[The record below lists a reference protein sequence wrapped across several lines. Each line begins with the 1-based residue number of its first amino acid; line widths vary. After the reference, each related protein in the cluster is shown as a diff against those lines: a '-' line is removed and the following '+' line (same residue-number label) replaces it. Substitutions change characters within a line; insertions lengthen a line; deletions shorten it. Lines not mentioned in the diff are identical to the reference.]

1 MGLKTTISPD
11 SSFDKIINTKTSPPL
26 HINSPMLESLALS
39 KLFKE
44 ENAKVWMKVDALQ
57 PSGSFKIRGVGLL
70 CNQLLKEKKSKNE
83 EAHFICSSGGNAGK
97 SVAYAGRKLNVKT
110 TIVLPNTIPEATIE
124 KIKDEGANVIV
135 HGTIW
140 DEANTFAL
148 ELAEKEGCTDCYIH
162 PFDHPLLWEGHST
175 MIDEIYQDVQNGV
188 CEKPDVILFSVGGG
202 GMMIGILQ
210 GLDRY
215 GWNDIPI
222 VTVETVGS
230 HSFWKSF
237 QEKQLTKL
245 DVSEV
250 TSVIKTLSTRSV
262 CSEAWEISKRFNIK
276 PILVTDRDAVDA
288 CLKFVDDERILV
300 EPSCGATLSVL
311 YSKKLSTLLDINS
324 KNILTIVCGGNGTSI
339 LQLNDLLQTLPK

>member
-1 MGLKTTISPD
+1 MGLTTTISPD
-11 SSFDKIINTKTSPPL
+11 SSFDKIINTKTQL

-44 ENAKVWMKVDALQ
+44 ENSKVWMKVDALQ
-57 PSGSFKIRGVGLL
+57 PSGSFKIRGIGLL
-70 CNQLLKEKKSKNE
+70 CNKLVSEKKSKDDV
-83 EAHFICSSGGNAGK
+83 HFICSSGGNAGK

-124 KIKDEGANVIV
+124 KIRDEGANVIV

-148 ELAEKEGCTDCYIH
+148 ELAEKEGCSDCYIH

-175 MIDEIYQDVQNGV
+175 MIDEIYQDFQNGI

-210 GLDRY
+210 GLERY

-222 VTVETVGS
+222 ITVETIGS
-230 HSFWKSF
+230 HCFWKSC

-262 CSEAWEISKRFNIK
+262 CSEAWEISQRFNIK
-276 PILVTDRDAVDA
+276 PVLVTDRDAVEA
-288 CLKFVDDERILV
+288 CLKFVDHERILV
-300 EPSCGATLSVL
+300 EPSCGATLAVL
-311 YSKKLSTLLDINS
+311 YKKLPTLLDLNP

-339 LQLNDLLQTLPK
+339 SQLNDLLQTLPK

>member
-1 MGLKTTISPD
+1 MGLTTTISPD
-11 SSFDKIINTKTSPPL
+11 SSSDKIINTKTPPPL

-39 KLFKE
+39 KIFKE
-44 ENAKVWMKVDALQ
+44 ENSKVWMKVDALQ
-57 PSGSFKIRGVGLL
+57 PSGSFKIRGIGLL
-70 CNQLLKEKKSKNE
+70 CNNLISNKDLKDV
-83 EAHFICSSGGNAGK
+83 HFICSSGGNAGK

-148 ELAEKEGCTDCYIH
+148 ELAEKEGCSDCYIH

-175 MIDEIYQDVQNGV
+175 MIDEIYQDVQNGI

-202 GMMIGILQ
+202 GMLIGILQ
-210 GLDRY
+210 GLERY

-222 VTVETVGS
+222 ITVETIGS
-230 HSFWKSF
+230 HCFWKSY
-237 QEKQLTKL
+237 QEKQLIKL
-245 DVSEV
+245 EVSEV

-262 CSEAWEISKRFNIK
+262 CPEAWEISKRFNIK
-276 PILVTDRDAVDA
+276 PVLVTDRDAVEA
-288 CLKFVDDERILV
+288 CLKFVDHERILV
-300 EPSCGATLSVL
+300 EPSCGATLAVL
-311 YSKKLSTLLDINS
+311 YKKLPTLLDLNP

-339 LQLNDLLQTLPK
+339 SQLNDLLITLPPN